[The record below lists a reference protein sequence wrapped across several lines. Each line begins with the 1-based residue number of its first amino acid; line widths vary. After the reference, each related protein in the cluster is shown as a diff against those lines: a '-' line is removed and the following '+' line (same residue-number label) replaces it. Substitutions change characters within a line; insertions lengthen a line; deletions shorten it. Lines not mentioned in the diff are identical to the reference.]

1 MTESEFRDFI
11 REQTLRHERAT
22 RTMERWLRAVEVK
35 TEDLTRATDEQIA
48 TLRDLVE
55 ESQAQRA
62 ALFTMMDKL
71 DSGGAPPATA

>member
-1 MTESEFRDFI
+1 MTDAEFKEFI

-22 RTMERWLRAVEVK
+22 RSMERWLQMVEERTV
-35 TEDLTRATDEQIA
+35 EQIA

-62 ALFTMMDKL
+62 ALFAMIDKL

>member
-1 MTESEFRDFI
+1 MTEAEFRDFI

-22 RTMERWLRAVEVK
+22 RSMERWLQAVE
-35 TEDLTRATDEQIA
+35 LRTDEQIS

-62 ALFTMMDKL
+62 TLFKMMDKL
-71 DSGGAPPATA
+71 DSGGAPPAPA